1 MLDRKLISARLYIIL
16 LGLMLVIYLS
26 TIIIARS
33 FFSLGIFI
41 LLLSLGVIALALTI
55 KALLESRSDVEKSQN
70 DKNI

>member
-1 MLDRKLISARLYIIL
+1 MLDRKLISVRFGIIL
-16 LGLMLVIYLS
+16 LVLMLVIYLS

-33 FFSLGIFI
+33 FFSLDIFI